1 MNLRVAVLGGAGF
14 IGSNFAR
21 YLMKNF
27 ADAHVLV
34 YDKLTYAGRI
44 ENLHDVIQSP
54 RLKFVRGDI
63 CNEELL
69 EYALKEFQ
77 PNIVVNFAAETHV
90 DRSINDPAP
99 FLRTN
104 VFGVFTVLEVLRRLD
119 IDKFIHIST
128 DEVYGDLYGITGD
141 ADESWR
147 LNPSSPYS
155 ASKAAADM
163 LIKAYGRT
171 YGLKHIL
178 VRPSNNYGPYQ
189 HPEKLIPRTILR
201 LIHGKPATIYGGG
214 SQVRD
219 WLHVEDFCRALYTII
234 AKGSSYETYNVC
246 AHQFATV
253 KDIVIRIVELMKRD
267 VIKDVIYLR
276 SRPGEDRRYAMKCD
290 KILELGWKPQIKLDE
305 GLKMTIDWYLLNE
318 WWWKPLLDETYVLR
332 DEPWKVGDYR

>member
-1 MNLRVAVLGGAGF
+1 MSLRVAVLGGAGF

-44 ENLHDVIQSP
+44 ENLHDIIQSP

-104 VFGVFTVLEVLRRLD
+104 VFGVFTLLEVLRRLD
-119 IDKFIHIST
+119 VDKFIHIST
-128 DEVYGDLYGITGD
+128 DEVYGDLYGMTGD

-201 LIHGKPATIYGGG
+201 LIHGKPATIYGDG

-332 DEPWKVGDYR
+332 DEPWKVGDDR